1 MCLQPGRALLLAFYL
16 TACCSVKY
24 FDTACMYNP
33 PQGCDAHQR
42 GACTLCFGCRGSTSR
57 GMATCMLVECSQM
70 PWFQSR
76 AQPPCVQ
83 SSARRCFCSAIQLHN
98 PASGVYLPSGRSCM
112 TGTAGWEIRYSMKKG
127 DDGLEHLV
135 RSIWPEIAGQCPLKH
150 SSRAASTAS
159 SDSARLLLHLC
170 RCRKCRAVKLC
181 RCQCSC

>member
-127 DDGLEHLV
+127 DDGLNTL
-135 RSIWPEIAGQCPLKH
+135 
-150 SSRAASTAS
+150 
-159 SDSARLLLHLC
+159 
-170 RCRKCRAVKLC
+170 
-181 RCQCSC
+181 